1 MKKPL
6 CFVMTMMLFAMS
18 TSSHANTQKQA
29 QINEALTKIL
39 SLIDG
44 EEQMNLKAAAE
55 IFDEPDLYRKTL
67 FEQLPNSPALTAY
80 YRFQNKDNSLES
92 VHYQISLDMSKGYGA
107 ASSSVEF
114 EFKDGY
120 CPTPDD
126 YERVVGTKAMT
137 TQLPNSPDLITGR
150 GSSYTAHFIT
160 TKKDKSLMMVGCRV
174 MTYSDVKL
182 S

>member
-6 CFVMTMMLFAMS
+6 CFIMAMTLLAMS
-18 TSSHANTQKQA
+18 TSGYANTQKQA
-29 QINEALTKIL
+29 QIDEALTKIL

-44 EEQMNLKAAAE
+44 EEQMSLKAAAE
-55 IFDEPDLYRKTL
+55 IFDEPDLYGKTL

-80 YRFQNKDNSLES
+80 YRFQDKDSSLES
-92 VHYQISLDMSKGYGA
+92 VRYQIRLDMSKGYGA

-114 EFKDGY
+114 EFKNEY

-126 YERVVGTKAMT
+126 YERVIGTKVMT
-137 TQLPNSPDLITGR
+137 TQIPNSPDLITGR

-160 TKKDKSLMMVGCRV
+160 TKQDKSLMMVGCRV